1 MDQTKPNMTERDP
14 QILDIEKVIVSR
26 AGKKAKYI
34 PKSLIRWFEKFMH
47 LEFING
53 YLKEGYVGVEFCENC
68 LKYLGV
74 EIDVKGLEN
83 LPKDGRTYTFVSNH
97 PLGAIDG
104 VTLGAIIGRQYDGK
118 VKYLMNDLLM
128 NLKGMA
134 PLGIPINKLGGQARN
149 LPRLINE
156 VYESDNQ
163 MLIFPAG
170 LCSRKIDGK
179 IQDLEWGKS
188 FVKKSRE
195 TGRDIVPIH
204 FDGENSKRFYRIA
217 SWQKRLGLKFNF
229 AMMTLPSEMC
239 NSVGRKYT
247 ITFGKPI
254 PVADL
259 DKSRSDHE
267 WAQEIRKKVY
277 EL

>member
-1 MDQTKPNMTERDP
+1 MSERQP
-14 QILDIEKVIVSR
+14 QILDIEQVIKSK
-26 AGKKAKYI
+26 AGKNAKFI
-34 PKSLIRWFEKFMH
+34 PKFLINWFKNFMH
-47 LEFING
+47 LDYINA
-53 YLKEGYVGVEFCENC
+53 YLKEGYVGVEFCDNC

-74 EIDVKGLEN
+74 NLEVEGLEN

-104 VTLGAIIGRQYDGK
+104 VTLGAVIGKEYDGK

-149 LPRLINE
+149 LPKLINE
-156 VYESDNQ
+156 VYSSDNQ
-163 MLIFPAG
+163 MLVFPAG

-179 IQDLEWGKS
+179 IQDIEWGKS
-188 FVKKSRE
+188 FIKKSRD

-204 FDGENSKRFYRIA
+204 FEGENSKRFYRIA
-217 SWQKRLGLKFNF
+217 TWQKRLGFKFNF
-229 AMMTLPSEMC
+229 AMMTLPSEMVR
-239 NSVGRKYT
+239 SAGKTYKVT
-247 ITFGKPI
+247 IGKPVTI
-254 PVADL
+254 SSL
-259 DKSRSDHE
+259 DKSKSDHE
-267 WAQEIRKKVY
+267 WAQEIRRRVY

>member
-1 MDQTKPNMTERDP
+1 MNERQP
-14 QILDIEKVIVSR
+14 QILDIEKVIMSR
-26 AGKKAKYI
+26 AGEKGKYI
-34 PKSLIRWFEKFMH
+34 PKFLINWFKNFMH
-47 LEFING
+47 LDYING

-74 EIDVKGLEN
+74 ELEVNGLEN
-83 LPKDGRTYTFVSNH
+83 LPKDGKTYTFVSNH

-104 VTLGAIIGRQYDGK
+104 VTLGAVIGKEYDGK
-118 VKYLMNDLLM
+118 IKYLMNDLLM

-134 PLGIPINKLGGQARN
+134 PLGIPVNKLGGQARN
-149 LPRLINE
+149 LSKLVND
-156 VYESDNQ
+156 VYESENQ

-179 IQDLEWGKS
+179 IQDIPWGKS

-204 FDGENSKRFYRIA
+204 FEGENSKRFYRIA
-217 SWQKRLGLKFNF
+217 TLQKKLGLKFNF
-229 AMMTLPSEMC
+229 AMMLLPDEMVK
-239 NSVGRKYT
+239 SSGKKYR
-247 ITFGKPI
+247 ITFGKPV
-254 PVADL
+254 PVSSL
-259 DKSRSDHE
+259 DRSKSDFE
-267 WAQEIRKKVY
+267 WAQEIRKTVY